1 MNMLKQAL
9 IPVIQEMMQEV
20 AVESVDRL
28 MMLRRCAEVFGVNIN
43 DIDRT
48 IQATGKEAMEKYE
61 SQIENIVDANRV
73 MNEFLESIKWQA

>member
-9 IPVIQEMMQEV
+9 IPVIQEMMQEI
-20 AVESVDRL
+20 AAESVDRL
-28 MMLRRCAEVFGVNIN
+28 MMLRRRAEVFGVNIN

-73 MNEFLESIKWQA
+73 MNEFLESTK

>member
-73 MNEFLESIKWQA
+73 MNEFLERTK

>member
-73 MNEFLESIKWQA
+73 MNEFLESTK

>member
-1 MNMLKQAL
+1 MNMLKQVL

-73 MNEFLESIKWQA
+73 MNEFLESTK

>member
-20 AVESVDRL
+20 AVESVDRP

-73 MNEFLESIKWQA
+73 MNEFLERIK